1 MSFEERL
8 EGLSEG
14 RYDVIAYGIL
24 ATSKLKDSLLLTSP
38 IFLNKQ
44 VLVQRKEIGEND
56 SLNIRT
62 QLDLAQRTLHV
73 VKDSPSI

>member
-24 ATSKLKDSLLLTSP
+24 ATSKLKRLSASHLSHFPQQASAGAT
-38 IFLNKQ
+38 
-44 VLVQRKEIGEND
+44 QRNWRE
-56 SLNIRT
+56 
-62 QLDLAQRTLHV
+62 
-73 VKDSPSI
+73 

>member
-24 ATSKLKDSLLLTSP
+24 ATSKLKSRIVFVNHRNSMKDRIS
-38 IFLNKQ
+38 
-44 VLVQRKEIGEND
+44 
-56 SLNIRT
+56 
-62 QLDLAQRTLHV
+62 AHV
-73 VKDSPSI
+73 G